1 MPSNEEVVE
10 VVNPDPEET
19 EEPKDGLQ
27 ETDILIDINDNITQL
42 SNYFMERNEQ
52 LDKKEAELEKEEA
65 AVKVKEAELLK
76 KQEESALKKETA
88 EKEVDTNY
96 RESLMK
102 ELNEISEMP
111 QYESNEAVIQ
121 KLDLIHEQLGGAR
134 QSDHILTGY
143 GIIIIPA
150 IIVVY
155 FLFRAFKNAT
165 GGLL

>member
-10 VVNPDPEET
+10 VNNPDPEEI
-19 EEPKDGLQ
+19 EEPKEGLQ
-27 ETDILIDINDNITQL
+27 ETDILIDINDNITQM

-52 LDKKEAELEKEEA
+52 LDKKQAELDKDA
-65 AVKVKEAELLK
+65 AALKVKEAELLQK
-76 KQEESALKKETA
+76 EKETALKKEKA
-88 EKEVDTNY
+88 ENEVDANY

-143 GIIIIPA
+143 GIIIIPM
-150 IIVVY
+150 IIVII
-155 FLFRAFKNAT
+155 FLFRAFKSAT
-165 GGLL
+165 SGLL